1 MLVYT
6 REVMLA
12 RLLLVPELINLYQA
26 QDGGFVA
33 AVLQWM
39 NDTEGALK
47 RLRHPLASMCS
58 SQRARVLAALDGV
71 MEGGDAR
78 GASGRKAARAA
89 VALCLSHVEGA
100 LRQRVAE
107 LDSQLHAAS
116 EKMAQLLAL
125 GSAQHP
131 LPLPPTEPHSQWV
144 RQVWLQLGQV
154 PETRNL
160 HGYLG
165 ALLSADD
172 RVAVLSDA
180 LSQLLDALPTPP

>member
-71 MEGGDAR
+71 TPAVPV
-78 GASGRKAARAA
+78 AAR
-89 VALCLSHVEGA
+89 
-100 LRQRVAE
+100 RRVRPWRCA
-107 LDSQLHAAS
+107 
-116 EKMAQLLAL
+116 
-125 GSAQHP
+125 
-131 LPLPPTEPHSQWV
+131 
-144 RQVWLQLGQV
+144 
-154 PETRNL
+154 
-160 HGYLG
+160 
-165 ALLSADD
+165 
-172 RVAVLSDA
+172 
-180 LSQLLDALPTPP
+180 